1 MKNNNIKICIAGD
14 GWGAIAVLKGIINNY
29 PIYEICTNDNELIR
43 LSNKSIVIKE
53 LSDSKSDIIICSGH
67 KKIISE
73 DLINTKRIINIHPSL
88 LPKYRGLHAVVW
100 ALLNNESEIGIT
112 IHEVNKYIDDGPI
125 IKQFIWSNDNIST
138 SYQILTYLLNQI
150 EINIFDVITKYINGD
165 IKLLEQDKQK
175 ATYVGKRNIEDC
187 KIPFERDFTYLKNF
201 FRAIVSPYPLPFIR
215 ILKSK
220 EVFYIKKVKYHVA
233 KLDTDIGRI
242 LNVDNEGVWIKTKD
256 GYLILQEI
264 ENEKLERIDY
274 NYFKIGQKLE
284 K

>member
-1 MKNNNIKICIAGD
+1 MISNNIKICIAGD
-14 GWGAIAVLKGIINNY
+14 GWGAIAVLKGIINNH
-29 PIYEICTNDNELIR
+29 PIYEICTNDSELIQ
-43 LSNKSIVIKE
+43 LSNKSIIIKE
-53 LSDSKSDIIICSGH
+53 LSDSKSDIIICSGY

-73 DLINTKRIINIHPSL
+73 DLIHNMRIINIHPSL
-88 LPKYRGLHAVVW
+88 LPKYRGYHGVVW

-125 IKQFIWSNDNIST
+125 IKQFIWKNDKIST
-138 SYQILTYLLNQI
+138 SYQISTYLLKQI
-150 EINIFDVITKYINGD
+150 EKNIFNVITKYISGE

-220 EVFYIKKVKYHVA
+220 EVFYIKKVKFHIA

-242 LNVDNEGVWIKTKD
+242 LNIDNEGVWVKVKD

-264 ENEKLERIDY
+264 RNEEQENIDY

-284 K
+284 L